1 MVATLARLRFRLLR
15 NTLLREKWR
24 IVLLVLGALYGLGL
38 LALGVVGMIALNVVD
53 PGIRTTAL
61 VLAGSLLVL
70 GWTVVPV
77 LAFGLDS
84 TLDPQRFAVYLEPDR
99 RFALGLLVAG
109 AVSIPGI
116 VTAAL
121 ALLSAFAWISTSGV
135 GASVLAVAVAL
146 VCGALGALLCFLLA
160 RVTTTAAAGAM
171 RGRRGRD
178 LAGLVAGAL
187 VLVLALTPSLLQS
200 FDLGTISFD
209 AVADVL
215 AWTPFGAPWA
225 IPADVLAGAWGPALA
240 RLAIVLAVIAL
251 ALPLYQRLLVRSMT
265 TVGSGGPSGATRSTR
280 LPVVGRLVA
289 RGVTPGAAAVAGR
302 SLRYWRGD
310 PRYLVQL
317 FSVVFLPL
325 VPIVMALLVSNQE
338 FGPDRDV
345 ALGWALLLVGPL
357 VAWVGAWAIHDDV
370 AYDSTA
376 FWMHV
381 AADVRGI
388 DDRWGRALA
397 VLVWLAPLALV
408 LSVVTPLVGG
418 RAELLP
424 AVVGLTLCL
433 LGTAT
438 GVSGVFSAA
447 VPYPAPPP
455 GSNPMSNQTGA
466 MGATFAAQLGSFAAL
481 GVLALPAGLTL
492 IPVFAVDPAWAWLTL
507 LVGAATGVV
516 VGVLGLRY
524 GGRLLDRRA
533 VRLLT
538 TIRSW
543 PKH

>member
-1 MVATLARLRFRLLR
+1 VVATLARLRFTLLR

-24 IVLLVLGALYGLGL
+24 IVLLVIGVLYGLGL
-38 LALGVVGMIALNVVD
+38 LALGVAGMVALNVVD
-53 PGIRTTAL
+53 PGVRTTAL

-84 TLDPQRFAVYLEPDR
+84 TLDPQRFAVYLEPSR
-99 RFALGLLVAG
+99 RFAVGLLVAG
-109 AVSIPGI
+109 ACSIPGV
-116 VTAAL
+116 VTV
-121 ALLSAFAWISTSGV
+121 LLSLLAAFAWISTSGA
-135 GASVLAVAVAL
+135 GTSVLAVAVAL
-146 VCGALGALLCFLLA
+146 VGGILGAILCFLLA
-160 RVTTTAAAGAM
+160 RVTTTAASGAM

-187 VLVLALTPSLLQS
+187 VLLLALTPSLLQS
-200 FDLGTISFD
+200 LDLGAVSFD
-209 AVADVL
+209 EIARVL

-225 IPADVLAGAWGPALA
+225 IPADVVAGDWGLALA

-251 ALPLYQRLLVRSMT
+251 ALPLYQRLLVRTMT
-265 TVGSGGPSGATRSTR
+265 TVGSDGPSGGTRSTR

-289 RGVTPGAAAVAGR
+289 RGVSPGAAAVAGR

-310 PRYLVQL
+310 PRYLVQA
-317 FSVVFLPL
+317 FSVLFLPL

-338 FGPDRDV
+338 FGPDRSV
-345 ALGWALLLVGPL
+345 VLGWALLVVGPL

-376 FWMHV
+376 FWLHV

-397 VLVWLAPLALV
+397 VLVWLAPLSLV
-408 LSVVTPLVGG
+408 LSVVMPVVGG

-424 AVVGLTLCL
+424 AVVGLTLAL
-433 LGTAT
+433 LGTGT

-466 MGATFAAQLGSFAAL
+466 MGATFVAQLGSFAAL
-481 GVLALPAGLTL
+481 GVLVLPTALTL
-492 IPVFAVDPAWAWLTL
+492 IPVLAVSPAWAWLTL
-507 LVGAATGVV
+507 AVGAATGVAV
-516 VGVLGLRY
+516 CVFGLRW
-524 GGRLLDRRA
+524 GARLLDRRA

-543 PKH
+543 PRH